1 MKRTITESPTFLVL
15 RSRLRVPIDIDT
27 SLCSHW
33 HLLNPS
39 IVMTV
44 DVRDDGVSMKETKR
58 IDTSNQG
65 RTHSLKMEDDPG
77 QGQT

>member
-1 MKRTITESPTFLVL
+1 
-15 RSRLRVPIDIDT
+15 
-27 SLCSHW
+27 
-33 HLLNPS
+33 
-39 IVMTV
+39 MTV
-44 DVRDDGVSMKETKR
+44 DVRDDGVSMKETKC